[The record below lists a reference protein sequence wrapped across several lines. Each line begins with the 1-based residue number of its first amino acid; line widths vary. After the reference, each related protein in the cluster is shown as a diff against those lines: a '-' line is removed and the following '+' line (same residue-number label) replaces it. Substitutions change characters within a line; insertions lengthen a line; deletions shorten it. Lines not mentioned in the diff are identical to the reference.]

1 MAIDYDPEKKLVTGV
16 DNNPD
21 MRTMMRRTRNIY
33 HATPDE
39 IKEVGMQWY
48 DKVHVAAK
56 KAVRGVPGRDV
67 EHAAGVIAAVS
78 PNMDWERDNIAAF
91 DELRGLKGRQWEAIH
106 DSANQVPII
115 GTDGKKS
122 KPKRTEAAEE
132 VLQGLGL
139 AKATDKNLVKA
150 HRIFVKGEH
159 PDVVLDRRNN
169 PKTHS
174 FHHNIAYPKTSP
186 YVTVDGRMADELVD
200 ARRPWKQDRGIDSSA
215 LRNGA
220 QSRYDRMEESVSR
233 VATQEGIRP
242 LQMQAIDWEMG
253 KVIERG
259 HNPDRKQ
266 GGPRRGQSYSG
277 ELTPPEG
284 RSSSFEAG
292 RS

>member
-1 MAIDYDPEKKLVTGV
+1 MAIEYDPEKKLVTGV
-16 DNNPD
+16 DNDPS

-48 DKVHVAAK
+48 GKVNVAAR

-67 EHAAGVIAAVS
+67 EHASGVIAAVS

-91 DELRGLKGRQWEAIH
+91 DELKGLKSRQWEAIH

-115 GTDGKKS
+115 GTDGRRS

-132 VLQGLGL
+132 ALHGLSL
-139 AKATDKNLVKA
+139 AKAPDKNLIKA

-159 PDVVLDRRNN
+159 PDVVLNRRDN
-169 PKTHS
+169 PKIHS
-174 FHHNIAYPKTSP
+174 FHHNIAHPDTSP
-186 YVTVDGRMADELVD
+186 YVTVDGRMSDELVD
-200 ARRPWKQDRGIDSSA
+200 ARRPWKQNRNINSSA
-215 LRNGA
+215 LTNGA

-233 VATQEGIRP
+233 VAEQEGIRP
-242 LQMQAIDWEMG
+242 LQLQAINWEMG

-259 HNPDRKQ
+259 HNPERKQ

-277 ELTPPEG
+277 ELNPPEG
-284 RSSSFEAG
+284 RSSSFDAG